1 MSQEPFALF
10 RFSQCGG
17 RGELLMKLPFL
28 ISCALILPL
37 STALAAEKATPLPA
51 GKPAG
56 VKQAQLFD
64 DKNAMFI
71 VAGAALVGIGVG
83 LAVSSDDNSPAP
95 VTTTS
100 APSTTP

>member
-1 MSQEPFALF
+1 
-10 RFSQCGG
+10 
-17 RGELLMKLPFL
+17 MKLPFL

-37 STALAAEKATPLPA
+37 STALAVEKATPLPA

-56 VKQAQLFD
+56 VKKAQLLD
-64 DKNAMFI
+64 DSNAMYV
-71 VAGAALVGIGVG
+71 VAGVALVGIGIG